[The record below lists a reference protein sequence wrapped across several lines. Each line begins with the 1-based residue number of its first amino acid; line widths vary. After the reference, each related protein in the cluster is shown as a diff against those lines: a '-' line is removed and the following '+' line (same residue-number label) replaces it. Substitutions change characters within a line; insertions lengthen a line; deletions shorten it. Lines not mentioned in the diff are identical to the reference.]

1 MKKIK
6 VNKLNVKRLLIAVAI
21 VLAIAVVCYEI
32 NMFSSADIRTQPAT
46 ATTHKN
52 SVSVKMFAV
61 RDEKLINGSAD
72 STFVPLLQDGER
84 VARGQAIAAQFSRSE
99 SASAYVELENLK
111 QELRRYENLNSQ
123 QNLNEL
129 DMSKLNAQ
137 ADSYFYDMLD
147 EIRSGNISELDSV
160 SADFVDKQTAKQI
173 LINGNIDFSE
183 KISSLKSSIASL
195 TAQIGAVDYL
205 KADDTGYYVSSADGY
220 ESVLN
225 FADIEN
231 ITVDSIKNALSAT
244 PATVSENV
252 KGKLVCGYT
261 WYFVG
266 IVDKSTATKLND
278 GDLITIRCDNASR
291 GEIDAQVYYR
301 GPINSDETVLILSSR
316 VMDEDIARLRVEDV
330 EITISETEGIRVNKS
345 AVRVIDGV
353 QGVYVRVGNII
364 RFRCLDVIYTGDDYV
379 ISRLITENVAVE
391 NFTLEDVSSEKDEG
405 NESDEDKK
413 NNTVYYLKIYDE
425 VILKGKDLKHGKLV
439 H

>member
-6 VNKLNVKRLLIAVAI
+6 VNKLNVRRLLIAVAV

-32 NMFSSADIRTQPAT
+32 NMFTSSDIRTQPAT
-46 ATTHKN
+46 ATTYKN
-52 SVSVKMFAV
+52 SVNVKMFAV
-61 RDEKLINGSAD
+61 RDEKLINGSAA

-84 VARGQAIAAQFSRSE
+84 VAGGQAIAAQFSHSE
-99 SASAYVELENLK
+99 SASVYVELENLK

-147 EIRSGNISELDSV
+147 EIRSGNISELDSA

-195 TAQIGAVDYL
+195 TAQIGVVDYL

-220 ESVLN
+220 ENVLDFSN
-225 FADIEN
+225 IEN
-231 ITVDSIKNALSAT
+231 ITVDSIKNALSAI

-301 GPINSDETVLILSSR
+301 GPINSDETVLVLSSR

-330 EITISETEGIRVNKS
+330 EIIISETDGVRVNKS
-345 AVRVIDGV
+345 AVRVVNGF
-353 QGVYVRVGNII
+353 QGVYVRVGNIVK
-364 RFRCLDVIYTGDDYV
+364 FRCLDVIYTGDDYV
-379 ISRLITENVAVE
+379 ISKLITEDVVAEGVTLKDDTAEDGEGEE
-391 NFTLEDVSSEKDEG
+391 NKTEKI
-405 NESDEDKK
+405 
-413 NNTVYYLKIYDE
+413 YYLKIYDE
-425 VILKGKDLKHGKLV
+425 VIIKGKDLENDKLV
-439 H
+439 N

>member
-6 VNKLNVKRLLIAVAI
+6 VNKLNVRRLLIAVAV

-32 NMFSSADIRTQPAT
+32 NMFTSSDIRTQPAT
-46 ATTHKN
+46 ATTYKN
-52 SVSVKMFAV
+52 SVNVKMFAV
-61 RDEKLINGSAD
+61 RDEKLINGSAA

-84 VARGQAIAAQFSRSE
+84 VAGGQAIAAQFSRSE
-99 SASAYVELENLK
+99 SASVYVELENFK

-195 TAQIGAVDYL
+195 IAQIGVVDYL

-220 ESVLN
+220 ENVLDFSN
-225 FADIEN
+225 IEN
-231 ITVDSIKNALSAT
+231 ITVDSIKNALSAI

-301 GPINSDETVLILSSR
+301 GPINSDETVLVLSSR
-316 VMDEDIARLRVEDV
+316 VMDEDIVRLRVEDV
-330 EITISETEGIRVNKS
+330 EIIISETDGVRVNKS
-345 AVRVIDGV
+345 AVRVVNGF
-353 QGVYVRVGNII
+353 QGVYVRVGNIVK
-364 RFRCLDVIYTGDDYV
+364 FRCLDVIYTGDDYV
-379 ISRLITENVAVE
+379 ISKLITEDVVAEGVTLKDDTAEDGEGEE
-391 NFTLEDVSSEKDEG
+391 NKTEKI
-405 NESDEDKK
+405 
-413 NNTVYYLKIYDE
+413 YYLKIYDE
-425 VILKGKDLKHGKLV
+425 VIIKGKDLENDKLV
-439 H
+439 N

>member
-6 VNKLNVKRLLIAVAI
+6 VNKLNVRRLLIAVAV

-32 NMFSSADIRTQPAT
+32 NMFTSSDIRTQPAT
-46 ATTHKN
+46 ATTYKN
-52 SVSVKMFAV
+52 SVNVKMFAV
-61 RDEKLINGSAD
+61 RDEKLINGSAA

-84 VARGQAIAAQFSRSE
+84 VAGGQAIAVQFSRSE
-99 SASAYVELENLK
+99 SASVYVELENFK

-195 TAQIGAVDYL
+195 TAQIGVVDYL

-220 ESVLN
+220 ENVLDFSN
-225 FADIEN
+225 IEN

-244 PATVSENV
+244 PTTVSENV

-301 GPINSDETVLILSSR
+301 GPINSDETVLVLSSR

-330 EITISETEGIRVNKS
+330 EIIISETDGVRVNKS
-345 AVRVIDGV
+345 AVRVVNGF
-353 QGVYVRVGNII
+353 QGVYVRVGNIVK
-364 RFRCLDVIYTGDDYV
+364 FRCLDVIYTGDDYV
-379 ISRLITENVAVE
+379 ISKLITEDVVAEGVTLKDDTAEDGEGEE
-391 NFTLEDVSSEKDEG
+391 NKTEKI
-405 NESDEDKK
+405 
-413 NNTVYYLKIYDE
+413 YYLKIYDE
-425 VILKGKDLKHGKLV
+425 VIIKGKDLENDKLV
-439 H
+439 N

>member
-6 VNKLNVKRLLIAVAI
+6 VNKLNVRRLLIAVAV

-32 NMFSSADIRTQPAT
+32 NMFTSSDIRTQPAT
-46 ATTHKN
+46 ATTYKN
-52 SVSVKMFAV
+52 SVNVKMFAV
-61 RDEKLINGSAD
+61 RDEKLINGSAA

-84 VARGQAIAAQFSRSE
+84 VAGGQAIAAQFSRSE
-99 SASAYVELENLK
+99 SASVYVELENLK

-195 TAQIGAVDYL
+195 TAQIGVVDYL

-220 ESVLN
+220 ENVLDFSN
-225 FADIEN
+225 IEN
-231 ITVDSIKNALSAT
+231 ITVDSIKNALSAI

-301 GPINSDETVLILSSR
+301 GPINSDETVLVLSSR

-330 EITISETEGIRVNKS
+330 EIIISETDGVRVNKS
-345 AVRVIDGV
+345 AVRVVNGF
-353 QGVYVRVGNII
+353 QGVYVRVGNIVK
-364 RFRCLDVIYTGDDYV
+364 FRCLDVIYTGDDYV
-379 ISRLITENVAVE
+379 ISKLITEDVVAEGVTLKDDTAEDGGGEE
-391 NFTLEDVSSEKDEG
+391 NKTEKI
-405 NESDEDKK
+405 
-413 NNTVYYLKIYDE
+413 YYLKIYDE
-425 VILKGKDLKHGKLV
+425 VIIKGKDLENDKLV
-439 H
+439 N

>member
-6 VNKLNVKRLLIAVAI
+6 VNKLNVRRLLIAVAV

-32 NMFSSADIRTQPAT
+32 NMFTSSDIRTQPAT
-46 ATTHKN
+46 ATTYKN
-52 SVSVKMFAV
+52 SVNVKMFAV
-61 RDEKLINGSAD
+61 RDEKLINGSAA

-84 VARGQAIAAQFSRSE
+84 VAGGQAIAAQFSRSE
-99 SASAYVELENLK
+99 SASVYVELENLK

-160 SADFVDKQTAKQI
+160 SADFVDKQTVKQI

-195 TAQIGAVDYL
+195 TAQIGVVDYL

-220 ESVLN
+220 ENVLDFSN
-225 FADIEN
+225 IEN
-231 ITVDSIKNALSAT
+231 ITVDSIKNALSAI

-301 GPINSDETVLILSSR
+301 GPINSDETVLVLSSR

-330 EITISETEGIRVNKS
+330 EIIISETDGVRVNKS
-345 AVRVIDGV
+345 AVRVVNGF
-353 QGVYVRVGNII
+353 QGVYVRVGNIVK
-364 RFRCLDVIYTGDDYV
+364 FRCLDVIYTGDDYV
-379 ISRLITENVAVE
+379 ISKLITEDVVAEGVTLKDDTAEDGEGEE
-391 NFTLEDVSSEKDEG
+391 NKTEKI
-405 NESDEDKK
+405 
-413 NNTVYYLKIYDE
+413 YYLKIYDE
-425 VILKGKDLKHGKLV
+425 VIIKGKDLENDKLV
-439 H
+439 N

>member
-6 VNKLNVKRLLIAVAI
+6 VNKLNVRRLLIAVAV

-32 NMFSSADIRTQPAT
+32 NMFASSDIRTQPAT
-46 ATTHKN
+46 ATTYKN
-52 SVSVKMFAV
+52 SVNVKMFAV
-61 RDEKLINGSAD
+61 RDEKLINGSAA

-84 VARGQAIAAQFSRSE
+84 VAGGQAIAAQFSRSD
-99 SASAYVELENLK
+99 SASVYVELENLK
-111 QELRRYENLNSQ
+111 QELRRYENLNNQ

-220 ESVLN
+220 ENVLEFSN
-225 FADIEN
+225 IEN

-301 GPINSDETVLILSSR
+301 GPVNSEETVLVLSSR

-330 EITISETEGIRVNKS
+330 EIIISETDGVRVNKS
-345 AVRVIDGV
+345 AVRVVNGF
-353 QGVYVRVGNII
+353 QGVYVRVGNIVK
-364 RFRCLDVIYTGDDYV
+364 FRCLDVIYTGDDYV
-379 ISRLITENVAVE
+379 ISKLITEDVVAEGVTLKDDTAEDSEGEE
-391 NFTLEDVSSEKDEG
+391 NKTEKI
-405 NESDEDKK
+405 
-413 NNTVYYLKIYDE
+413 YYLKIYDE
-425 VILKGKDLKHGKLV
+425 VIIKGKDLENDKLV
-439 H
+439 N